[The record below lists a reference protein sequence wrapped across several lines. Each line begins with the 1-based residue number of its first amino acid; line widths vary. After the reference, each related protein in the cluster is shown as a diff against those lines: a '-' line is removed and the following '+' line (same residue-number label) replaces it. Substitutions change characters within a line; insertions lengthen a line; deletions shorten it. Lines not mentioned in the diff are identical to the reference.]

1 MAEMSKRTATT
12 ELNHDNWNEENEP
25 EEAGT
30 FVLASNDQIE
40 KRVIK
45 TARRRLPSKD
55 GSSTKSAFGTFT
67 GFKTTPLPSLSP
79 FSFLASVSTTSSTT
93 TSTTSATTVNT
104 SSKQIASNGAPKS
117 PETNADKK
125 EEVAK
130 LQTTSSTSAS
140 KKISV
145 EQGAEKTKNHSSDY
159 YAKLKGLNES
169 VATWIKSHV
178 DANPFCILTPIFK
191 DYEKYLKEITS
202 KEESTKAQ
210 TSHTSA
216 AQNDSKQDTSSEKK
230 TEKSAYGSLNTIKS
244 MQSTKPPLTAGT
256 EWKPEKSIFSN
267 ITANTTSVFSN
278 AAEQKAESSKSV
290 FGNTDNVTADKG
302 RSIFGN
308 VESTVASKNIF
319 GSTESNPFLHK
330 PTVSDSGNTDEEEA
344 KSNAKSVAPTFPT
357 FSFGQSS
364 TASNV
369 TAGFSFGSAKPF
381 SFAPQAVKPQESEDK
396 TDNENKDEED
406 EEPPK
411 PDFKPVAE
419 EGTIYEQR
427 CKVFVKKDN
436 NFSDRGIGML
446 YLKPTPTG
454 KTQLIVRADT
464 TLGNLLLN
472 TLLTQSIP
480 TKRMNKNTIMLVCLP
495 MPDSSPPPVAVLLR
509 VKTSEDADELLEA
522 LNKHK
527 K

>member
-1 MAEMSKRTATT
+1 MSGKRTATT

-25 EEAGT
+25 EDAGT
-30 FVLASNDQIE
+30 FALASNDILE

-55 GSSTKSAFGTFT
+55 GSPTKSAFGSFA
-67 GFKTTPLPSLSP
+67 GFKTTPVTSSSP
-79 FSFLASVSTTSSTT
+79 FSFLASSSANTTSVTPVSVTT
-93 TSTTSATTVNT
+93 ENT
-104 SSKQIASNGAPKS
+104 SSRQIASNGASKI
-117 PETNADKK
+117 PEINADKK
-125 EEVAK
+125 EEGTK
-130 LQTTSSTSAS
+130 LQTSNMGAN
-140 KKISV
+140 KKKV
-145 EQGAEKTKNHSSDY
+145 VQETEKTKSHSSDY

-210 TSHTSA
+210 TSHTLEHTTQA
-216 AQNDSKQDTSSEKK
+216 AQNDSKQDVSMEKK
-230 TEKSAYGSLNTIKS
+230 PEKSSFSNLSVN
-244 MQSTKPPLTAGT
+244 TKPVLIAGT

-267 ITANTTSVFSN
+267 ITANTKSIFSN
-278 AAEQKAESSKSV
+278 AEQKTESPKSSI
-290 FGNTDNVTADKG
+290 FGSTDITSDKS

-308 VESTVASKNIF
+308 IESNVASKDVFSNINV
-319 GSTESNPFLHK
+319 ESNPFLHK
-330 PTVSDSGNTDEEEA
+330 PVVSDSGNTNEEETKFTCVA
-344 KSNAKSVAPTFPT
+344 PKCTAPTFPT

-364 TASNV
+364 TTSNV

-381 SFAPQAVKPQESEDK
+381 SFAPQAVKPQDVEDK
-396 TDNENKDEED
+396 TDNEKDEED

-419 EGTIYEQR
+419 EGATYEQR

-436 NFSDRGIGML
+436 NYSDRGVGML
-446 YLKPTPTG
+446 YLKPTPNG

-464 TLGNLLLN
+464 ALGNLLLN
-472 TLLTQSIP
+472 TLLTQNIP
-480 TKRMNKNTIMLVCLP
+480 TKRMNKNTIMLLCLP
-495 MPDSSPPPVAVLLR
+495 MPDSSPPPVSVLLR
-509 VKTSEDADELLEA
+509 VKTSEAADELLEA